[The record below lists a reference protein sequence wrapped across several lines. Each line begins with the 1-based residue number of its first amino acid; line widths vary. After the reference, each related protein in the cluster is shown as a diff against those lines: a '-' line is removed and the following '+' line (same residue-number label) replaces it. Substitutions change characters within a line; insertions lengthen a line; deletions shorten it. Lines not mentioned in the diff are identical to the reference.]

1 MVAGRSAGAAV
12 VGVDAEL
19 GEKDRVAPTGAG
31 AAGAAA
37 ELAGVVETLVVAS
50 K

>member
-1 MVAGRSAGAAV
+1 MVAGRSAGAEV

-19 GEKDRVAPTGAG
+19 GVEIGVAPTGAG

-37 ELAGVVETLVVAS
+37 ELAGMVGS
-50 K
+50 